1 MGINSDFLALS
12 TLVFLIGG
20 FVFLLLEHLD
30 LKEWRKSVDA
40 RFHKLF
46 KIIHQDHRETD
57 NGRRQTDDNQ
67 D

>member
-1 MGINSDFLALS
+1 MGIDSNILAVL
-12 TLVFLIGG
+12 TLLFLIGG

-46 KIIHQDHRETD
+46 HLLD
-57 NGRRQTDDNQ
+57 NHPRKEKSHGPHDDA
-67 D
+67 DED